1 MANERIPNDPYRSQ
15 NDPYRPS
22 LAGDDLRDPARLD
35 NELQLDPELQE
46 GPTST
51 GKIALFAVA
60 IALVLGAVFYGLNN
74 STIDHAGTAPPAQTA
89 QQTRPASPTAPPGLN
104 KQPGTTTGS
113 ATNQLTPPASNP
125 TGTEVDRSANSPTK

>member
-1 MANERIPNDPYRSQ
+1 MANERIPNDPYRPRLS
-15 NDPYRPS
+15 
-22 LAGDDLRDPARLD
+22 DDDIGRTSRLD
-35 NELQLDPELQE
+35 DEMQPDPELQE

-113 ATNQLTPPASNP
+113 ATNQPTPPASNP